1 VADGHGR
8 KPVLL
13 AAITLYCFASLACAL
28 STSIEMLI
36 IARVFQAVGGSGG
49 IVLTRAIVRDIY
61 SGARAGRELSVIAS
75 VMALAP
81 VLAPIAGG
89 VLQTGFGWRAVF
101 LTLVGGGL
109 VGGGVVWVLLPGTTN

>member
-1 VADGHGR
+1 M
-8 KPVLL
+8 
-13 AAITLYCFASLACAL
+13 ASLACAL

-36 IARVFQAVGGSGG
+36 VARAFQALGGCGG

-61 SGARAGRELSVIAS
+61 SGARAGRELSLIGS

-89 VLQTGFGWRAVF
+89 VLQTAFGWRAIF
-101 LTLVGGGL
+101 LRWLSPGL
-109 VGGGVVWVLLPGTTN
+109 SA